1 MGFKRWSQDIYV
13 ALALLAAGTYLLI
26 NAVTKMSKDAAQ
38 FPILILIV
46 FMLLSAALLVKGI
59 KDSRDSASQN
69 ETLKNQ
75 IHFSEVKMPMAA
87 FLLITIYV
95 VCVDKIGFIAP
106 SLVFAAGMMW
116 FNYVRNKLVCVLVPV
131 GLVGFLYV
139 LFTFILSS
147 RLP

>member
-13 ALALLAAGTYLLI
+13 ALVLLAAGAYLLI
-26 NAVTKMSKDAAQ
+26 NAATKMSRDAAQ
-38 FPILILIV
+38 FPIMILIV

-59 KDSRDSASQN
+59 RDSRDSASEN
-69 ETLKNQ
+69 GPLENQ
-75 IHFSEVKMPMAA
+75 IHFAEVKVPLIA

-95 VCVDKIGFIAP
+95 VCVDKIGFIVP